1 MAKHDPGRTPLRA
14 RALVTLG
21 AAVLGLAACEAAV
34 RWGGLAPLPQPLF
47 AGDNFRALDD
57 PVQRYDN
64 LPGGEFSVTFVD
76 APGAQPRVVR
86 ALINADGFRG
96 PRVPR
101 ERTPDVSRV
110 ACVGDSHTFGW
121 GVGEDETWPAVLD
134 RKLDATIGPGRVE
147 VLNAGVDGYD
157 CEQERLW
164 LERSVLDFKPDL
176 VVWQCFLND
185 VAMRDQPLKDS
196 QKPGWLLRLLHPDR
210 GGVIGALRKTSCALD
225 LVAERTYQR
234 LAFDL
239 YGSARDVM
247 YAADDPAW
255 LRAQA
260 ALRAAKASTEARGA
274 RFVVVLFPFL
284 HRTGSE
290 LVGRRAHALMA
301 DFCRGAGI
309 EVLDLDPLFEPLDVE
324 ALRVHP
330 REYHANARAY
340 ELAGTRIADWLLEE
354 GFLPSGAALAQ
365 SR

>member
-1 MAKHDPGRTPLRA
+1 MAEQVPKRTPLRA

-21 AAVLGLAACEAAV
+21 AAVLGLAVCEAAV

-47 AGDNFRALDD
+47 AGENFRALDD

-64 LPGGEFSVTFVD
+64 LPGGEFTVTFVD
-76 APGAQPRVVR
+76 EPGAAPRAVR
-86 ALINADGFRG
+86 ALINVDGFRG
-96 PRVPR
+96 PPVPR
-101 ERTPDVSRV
+101 ERTPDVARV

-121 GVGEDETWPAVLD
+121 GVGEDETWPAVVA
-134 RKLDATIGPGRVE
+134 RKLAASLGAGRVE

-164 LERSVLDFKPDL
+164 LEHSVLDWKPDL
-176 VVWQCFLND
+176 VVWQSFLND
-185 VAMRDQPLKDS
+185 LAMRDQPLKDS
-196 QKPGWLLRLLHPDR
+196 QKPGVLLRLLHPDR
-210 GGVIGALRKTSCALD
+210 GGVIGALRTVSRAFD

-239 YGSARDVM
+239 YGSARDEM
-247 YAADDPAW
+247 FAPDDPAW

-260 ALRAAKASTEARGA
+260 ALRGAKASTEARGA

-284 HRTGSE
+284 HRSGGE
-290 LVGRRAHALMA
+290 LVGRRAHMLLAE
-301 DFCRGAGI
+301 FCRSEGI

-340 ELAGTRIADWLLEE
+340 DIAGTRIADWLLEE